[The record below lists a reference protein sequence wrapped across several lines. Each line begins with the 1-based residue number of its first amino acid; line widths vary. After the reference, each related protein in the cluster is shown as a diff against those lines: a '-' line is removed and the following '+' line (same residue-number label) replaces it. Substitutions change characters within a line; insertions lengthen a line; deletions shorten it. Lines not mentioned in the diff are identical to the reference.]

1 MKVAMIMG
9 SNSDWPKLESAEKVF
24 QEFGID
30 LEVTVASAHRTP
42 ELVKAF
48 AEGARDRGVDVIIS
62 AAGVQMPSGIP
73 VAAMAIDGAKNAAI
87 FAVEIL
93 SLKYPELV
101 RKLATY
107 RAKMKEEVRAKGEK
121 LAAAR
126 ASN

>member
-1 MKVAMIMG
+1 
-9 SNSDWPKLESAEKVF
+9 
-24 QEFGID
+24 
-30 LEVTVASAHRTP
+30 
-42 ELVKAF
+42 
-48 AEGARDRGVDVIIS
+48 
-62 AAGVQMPSGIP
+62 
-73 VAAMAIDGAKNAAI
+73 MAIDGAKNAAI

-107 RAKMKEEVRAKGEK
+107 RAKMKEEVRAQGEK